1 MQRRLRP
8 RPGMASIPAGDFT
21 RRVLVIQVRR
31 RARRTTGKKGGSM
44 ALTTLTKPERI
55 AESLDRVMARDLRL
69 MRRFSRD
76 MEWLF
81 DEFGFRPRFFERTL
95 PEGGWMPDVE
105 IFQRDNRL
113 IVRADLPGLKKED
126 VKVHV
131 EENTLV
137 IEGERR
143 EESEVKREGLYR
155 SERSYGSFYRG
166 LPLPEGVKADQVDAT
181 FKDGVL
187 EIAMPMEKTKA
198 VKSIDVKVK

>member
-1 MQRRLRP
+1 
-8 RPGMASIPAGDFT
+8 
-21 RRVLVIQVRR
+21 
-31 RARRTTGKKGGSM
+31 M

-55 AESLDRVMARDLRL
+55 AESLDRAMARDLRL

-95 PEGGWMPDVE
+95 PEGAWMPEVE

-131 EENTLV
+131 EENMLV
-137 IEGERR
+137 IEGERK

-155 SERSYGSFYRG
+155 SERNYGSFYRG
-166 LPLPEGVKADQVDAT
+166 LPLPEGVKADQVDAM

-198 VKSIDVKVK
+198 VKSVDVKVK

>member
-1 MQRRLRP
+1 
-8 RPGMASIPAGDFT
+8 
-21 RRVLVIQVRR
+21 
-31 RARRTTGKKGGSM
+31 M
-44 ALTTLTKPERI
+44 ALTTLTKSQPI

-81 DEFGFRPRFFERTL
+81 DEFGFRPRFFEREM
-95 PEGGWMPDVE
+95 PEAVWMPDVE
-105 IFQRDNRL
+105 VFQRDNRL
-113 IVRADLPGLKKED
+113 IVRADLPGLKKDD

-131 EENTLV
+131 EENTLI
-137 IEGERR
+137 IEGERK
-143 EESEVKREGLYR
+143 EESEVKREGFYR

-166 LPLPEGVKADQVDAT
+166 LPLPEGVKADQVDAV

-187 EIAMPMEKTKA
+187 EVAMPMEVKAKA